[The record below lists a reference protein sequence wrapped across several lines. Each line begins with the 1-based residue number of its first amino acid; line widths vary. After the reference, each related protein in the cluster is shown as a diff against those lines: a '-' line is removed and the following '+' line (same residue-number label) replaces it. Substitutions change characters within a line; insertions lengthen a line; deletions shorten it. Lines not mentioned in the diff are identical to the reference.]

1 MVKVITADGRLH
13 RGGDPF
19 VALGVDYHP
28 SAAGCRWWA
37 DWDEVTLRADFG
49 RMADAGLNSV
59 RFFLFWR
66 DFMPTEHT
74 VDSEVLARLD
84 TAVRAAAEAGLSCVL
99 SLLTIWMNGQ
109 RLDLPWRRERSV
121 WRDMDLLAAEET
133 YARAVAKTV
142 HAHGNVL
149 AYDLGDE
156 LWHINRAEALSLS
169 REEVAG
175 WYRRLA
181 DAIRAE
187 APGALVL
194 QANDPSAVFGGGPYG
209 CDNQRQLDLIAL
221 HGFPPWAPGGIEST
235 LSYKAT
241 NLPSFLAAVG
251 SAYGPTLIDELGSY
265 GVNADTAASF
275 LSAAAASVLANGAG
289 GVFVWCWQDI
299 ASTAEP
305 YRERPAERY
314 VGLHTLKGT
323 PKPTM
328 AAYRLVLDHAASL
341 TAARAPA
348 SVALLLPHRLRGE
361 GSSYLDG
368 SGSAVAAFHSY
379 LLLKRAHLD
388 ADVVT
393 AAGLDHER
401 HNLVMCPAA
410 DRLTLDDLDAL
421 QAHAERGAT
430 VYISLGDHLHGLPGA
445 DLVGAEIVDFRLGDD
460 GKGALCWGDTRWPIR
475 WDPAAM
481 KPTTMAVTTGRV
493 LASYPDGSPALVEQA
508 VGRGHVLFT
517 NTPLECQ
524 FGAPGL
530 LASSGWHTF
539 YALIAEAADVRPT
552 VGCEEPDLEIVS
564 GRDGGL
570 VVVNHGEHPVSTQLS
585 TAYTRHT
592 VSLGA
597 KEWAVLGRRLPGR
610 GRESAP

>member
-1 MVKVITADGRLH
+1 MEITTTDRRLH
-13 RGGDPF
+13 RAGLSF
-19 VALGVDYHP
+19 VALGVDHHP
-28 SAAGCRWWA
+28 SAAGCRWWV
-37 DWDEVTLRADFG
+37 DWDEDALRADFG
-49 RMADAGLNSV
+49 RMAEAGLNSV
-59 RFFLFWR
+59 RLFLFWR
-66 DFMPTEHT
+66 DFMPTEHA
-74 VDSEVLARLD
+74 VDSEMLARLD
-84 TAVRAAAEAGLSCVL
+84 IAVRAAGEAGLSCVL

-109 RLDLPWRRERSV
+109 RLDLPWRRGRSV
-121 WRDMDLLAAEET
+121 WRDPDLLAAEEA
-133 YARAVAKTV
+133 YARAVAKTA

-156 LWHINRAEALSLS
+156 LWNIDEAEALSLTK
-169 REEVAG
+169 EEVAG

-181 DAIRAE
+181 DALRAE
-187 APGALVL
+187 APGALVM

-209 CDNQRQLDLIAL
+209 CDNQRELDLIAL

-251 SAYGPTLIDELGSY
+251 SAYGPVLIDELGSY
-265 GVNADTAASF
+265 GVHTGTAASF
-275 LSAAAASVLANGAG
+275 LSAATASVLANGVA

-299 ASTAEP
+299 ASAAEP

-314 VGLHTLKGT
+314 VGLHTLEGT

-328 AAYRLVLDHAASL
+328 GAYRQVLDHATVL

-348 SVALLLPHRLRGE
+348 SAALMLPHRLRGQ
-361 GSSYLDG
+361 GTSYLDG
-368 SGSAVAAFHSY
+368 AGGAVAAFHSY
-379 LLLKRAHLD
+379 LLLKRAHVD

-393 AAGLDHER
+393 SAGLDHHR
-401 HNLVMCPAA
+401 HDLVMCPAA

-421 QAHAERGAT
+421 RAHAERGAT
-430 VYISLGDHLHGLPGA
+430 VYLSLGDHLHGLPGA

-460 GKGALCWGDTRWPIR
+460 GKSALCWDDARWPLR
-475 WDPAAM
+475 WDPAVM
-481 KPTTMAVTTGRV
+481 KPTTMVATTGRV

-508 VGRGHVLFT
+508 VGRGRVLFT
-517 NTPLECQ
+517 NAPLECQ

-530 LASSGWHTF
+530 LTSSGWHLF
-539 YALIAEAADVRPT
+539 YARIAEIAHVRPA
-552 VGCEEPDLEIVS
+552 VRCEEPDLEIVS

-570 VVVNHGEHPVSTQLS
+570 VVVNHGEHPISAQLS
-585 TAYTRHT
+585 TAGTRYA

-597 KEWAVLGRRLPGR
+597 KEWTVLGRRLPNH
-610 GRESAP
+610 GRESAL